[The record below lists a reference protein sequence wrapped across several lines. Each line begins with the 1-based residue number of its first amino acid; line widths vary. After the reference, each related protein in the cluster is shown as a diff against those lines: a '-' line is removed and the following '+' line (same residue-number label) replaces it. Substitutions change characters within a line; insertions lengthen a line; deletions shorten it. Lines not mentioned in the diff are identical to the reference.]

1 MESKSTKAFATR
13 LPATEAAHIE
23 KAIDDTGWTRAD
35 FVRRAIWY
43 YVAKNPDHI
52 AALSQADSLE
62 EFVTELT
69 E

>member
-1 MESKSTKAFATR
+1 MGSEPTKAFATR
-13 LPATEAAHIE
+13 LSATEAAHIE

-35 FVRRAIWY
+35 FVRRAIRY

-52 AALSQADSLE
+52 AALSPANSLE